1 METPGL
7 HKKPHSYNQNA
18 VFAIEPL
25 RIPLNYGLRATAY
38 GAEHYCNFPKKA
50 FVMLKKTLSAMA
62 LATLALTANAADVL
76 KVAATA
82 VPHAEI
88 LNHVKPAL
96 QKQGVDLQVREFSDY
111 VQPNAAVED
120 KQLDANFFQHQPY
133 LDSYNKD
140 RKSSLVA
147 VPNGKIH
154 VEPFG
159 AYSRKVK
166 NVKDLKDG
174 ATVAIPNDPSNGGR
188 ALLLLAKQGLIELK
202 DPKSLTPTPLDVVK
216 NPKKLKF
223 RELEAPLLPRALAD
237 VDLALI
243 NTNYAIEAKLN
254 PTKDAL
260 FIEGK
265 DSPYANIV
273 AARKD
278 RANDPAIAKLI
289 QALHSDDVKKFL
301 ADKYQGAVVPAF

>member
-1 METPGL
+1 
-7 HKKPHSYNQNA
+7 
-18 VFAIEPL
+18 
-25 RIPLNYGLRATAY
+25 
-38 GAEHYCNFPKKA
+38 
-50 FVMLKKTLSAMA
+50 MLKKTLSALA
-62 LATLALTANAADVL
+62 IATLAFTAHAADVL

-88 LNHVKPAL
+88 LNFVKPHL
-96 QKQGVDLQVREFSDY
+96 QAQGVDLQVREFSDY

-140 RKSSLVA
+140 RKSSLVQ

-159 AYSRKVK
+159 AYSQKIK
-166 NVKDLKDG
+166 QLKDLKDG
-174 ATVAIPNDPSNGGR
+174 AVVAIPNDPSNAGR
-188 ALLLLAKQGLIELK
+188 ALLLLQKQGLIELK
-202 DPKSLTPTPLDVVK
+202 DPKNITATPIDIVK

-223 RELEAPLLPRALAD
+223 RELEAALLPRALAD

-243 NTNYAIEAKLN
+243 NTNYAIEAKFN

-260 FIEGK
+260 FIEGAE
-265 DSPYANIV
+265 SPYTNII
-273 AARKD
+273 AARAD
-278 RANDPAIAKLI
+278 RANDPLI
-289 QALHSDDVKKFL
+289 QKLVKTLRTPEVKKFIQE
-301 ADKYQGAVVPAF
+301 KYKGAVVPAF

>member
-1 METPGL
+1 
-7 HKKPHSYNQNA
+7 
-18 VFAIEPL
+18 
-25 RIPLNYGLRATAY
+25 
-38 GAEHYCNFPKKA
+38 
-50 FVMLKKTLSAMA
+50 MLKQALSAIA
-62 LATLALTANAADVL
+62 IATLALTAQAGEVL

-88 LNHVKPAL
+88 LNHIKPAL
-96 QKQGVDLQVREFSDY
+96 KAQGIDLEIKEFSDY

-147 VPNGKIH
+147 VPNGKVH

-159 AYSRKVK
+159 AYSSKIK
-166 NVKDLKDG
+166 NIKDLKNG

-188 ALLLLAKQGLIELK
+188 ALILLAKQGLIELK
-202 DPKSLTPTPLDVVK
+202 DPKSLTPTPLDIVK

-223 RELEAPLLPRALAD
+223 KELEAPLLPRALAD

-260 FIEGK
+260 FIEGA
-265 DSPYANIV
+265 DSPYTNIV

-278 RANDPAIAKLI
+278 RAGGADIAKLMS
-289 QALHSDDVKKFL
+289 ALHSADTKKFIQE
-301 ADKYQGAVVPAF
+301 KYKGAVVPAF

>member
-1 METPGL
+1 
-7 HKKPHSYNQNA
+7 
-18 VFAIEPL
+18 
-25 RIPLNYGLRATAY
+25 
-38 GAEHYCNFPKKA
+38 
-50 FVMLKKTLSAMA
+50 MLKKTLTAVA
-62 LATLALTANAADVL
+62 IATLAISAHAADVL

-88 LNHVKPAL
+88 LNFIKPQLKAD
-96 QKQGVDLQVREFSDY
+96 GIELQVREFSDY

-140 RKSSLVA
+140 RKTSLVQ
-147 VPNGKIH
+147 VPNGKVH

-159 AYSRKVK
+159 AYSKK
-166 NVKDLKDG
+166 IKKITDLKNG
-174 ATVAIPNDPSNGGR
+174 ATVVIPNDPSNGGR
-188 ALLLLAKQGLIELK
+188 ALLLLTKQGLIELK
-202 DPKSLTPTPLDVVK
+202 DPKNLTSTALDVVK

-223 RELEAPLLPRALAD
+223 KELEAPLLPRALDD

-260 FIEGK
+260 FIENA
-265 DSPYANIV
+265 DSPYTNIV
-273 AARKD
+273 VARKD
-278 RANDPAIAKLI
+278 RADGADIAKLTK
-289 QALHSDDVKKFL
+289 ALHSAETKKFIEE
-301 ADKYQGAVVPAF
+301 KYKGAVVPAF

>member
-1 METPGL
+1 M
-7 HKKPHSYNQNA
+7 
-18 VFAIEPL
+18 F
-25 RIPLNYGLRATAY
+25 
-38 GAEHYCNFPKKA
+38 
-50 FVMLKKTLSAMA
+50 KKTLSALA
-62 LATLALTANAADVL
+62 IATLAFTAHAADVL

-88 LNHVKPAL
+88 LNFVKPHL
-96 QKQGVDLQVREFSDY
+96 QAQGVDLQVREFSDY

-140 RKSSLVA
+140 RKSSLVQ

-159 AYSRKVK
+159 AYSQKIK
-166 NVKDLKDG
+166 QLKDLKDG
-174 ATVAIPNDPSNGGR
+174 AVVAIPNDPSNAGR
-188 ALLLLAKQGLIELK
+188 ALLLLQKQGLIELK
-202 DPKSLTPTPLDVVK
+202 DPKNITATPIDIVK

-223 RELEAPLLPRALAD
+223 RELEAALLPRALAD

-243 NTNYAIEAKLN
+243 NTNYAIEAKFN

-260 FIEGK
+260 FIEGAE
-265 DSPYANIV
+265 SPYTNII
-273 AARKD
+273 AARAD
-278 RANDPAIAKLI
+278 RANDPLI
-289 QALHSDDVKKFL
+289 QKLVKTLRTPEVKKFIQE
-301 ADKYQGAVVPAF
+301 KYKGAVVPAF

>member
-1 METPGL
+1 M
-7 HKKPHSYNQNA
+7 KKLLA
-18 VFAIEPL
+18 V
-25 RIPLNYGLRATAY
+25 
-38 GAEHYCNFPKKA
+38 
-50 FVMLKKTLSAMA
+50 
-62 LATLALTANAADVL
+62 
-76 KVAATA
+76 VAAVAAFSAHAAETITVA
-82 VPHAEI
+82 ASPVPHAEI
-88 LNHVKPAL
+88 LEFVKPVLA
-96 QKQGVDLQVREFSDY
+96 KEGVDLKVKVFTDY
-111 VQPNAAVED
+111 VQPNVQVAE
-120 KQLDANFFQHQPY
+120 KRLDANFFQHQPY

-147 VPNGKIH
+147 VPGGKIH

-159 AYSRKVK
+159 AYSRKIK
-166 NVKDLKDG
+166 NLGELKEG
-174 ATVAIPNDPSNGGR
+174 ASIAIPNDPSNGGR

-202 DPKSLTPTPLDVVK
+202 DPRSLTPTALDVVK

-273 AARKD
+273 VARKD
-278 RANDPAIAKLI
+278 RAGSPEIAKLVK
-289 QALHSDDVKKFL
+289 ALQTEDVKKFL
-301 ADKYQGAVVPAF
+301 QDKYQGAIVPAF

>member
-1 METPGL
+1 M
-7 HKKPHSYNQNA
+7 
-18 VFAIEPL
+18 F
-25 RIPLNYGLRATAY
+25 
-38 GAEHYCNFPKKA
+38 
-50 FVMLKKTLSAMA
+50 KKTLTA
-62 LATLALTANAADVL
+62 LAIAAAALSAQAQDVL

-88 LNHVKPAL
+88 LNFVKPQL
-96 QKQGVDLQVREFSDY
+96 KTQGVDLQVREFSDY
-111 VQPNAAVED
+111 IQPNAAVED

-147 VPNGKIH
+147 VPNGKVH

-159 AYSRKVK
+159 AYSKKIK

-174 ATVAIPNDPSNGGR
+174 ALIAIPNDPSNAGR
-188 ALLLLAKQGLIELK
+188 ALLLLQKQGLIELK
-202 DPKSLTPTPLDVVK
+202 DPKNITATPLDIAK

-223 RELEAPLLPRALAD
+223 RELEAALLPRALGD

-260 FIEGK
+260 FIEGA
-265 DSPYANIV
+265 DSPYTNIV
-273 AARKD
+273 AARAD
-278 RANDPAIAKLI
+278 RANDPVIQKLMN
-289 QALHSDDVKKFL
+289 ALHTPETKKFIQE
-301 ADKYQGAVVPAF
+301 KYKGAVVPAF

>member
-1 METPGL
+1 M
-7 HKKPHSYNQNA
+7 
-18 VFAIEPL
+18 AI
-25 RIPLNYGLRATAY
+25 AA
-38 GAEHYCNFPKKA
+38 A
-50 FVMLKKTLSAMA
+50 A
-62 LATLALTANAADVL
+62 LAAQAQEVL

-88 LNHVKPAL
+88 LNFVKPQLKA
-96 QKQGVDLQVREFSDY
+96 QGVDLQVREFSDY

-120 KQLDANFFQHQPY
+120 KQLDANFFQHHPY

-140 RKSSLVA
+140 RKSSLVV
-147 VPNGKIH
+147 VPGGKVH

-159 AYSRKVK
+159 AYSQKIK

-223 RELEAPLLPRALAD
+223 KELEAPLLPRALAD
-237 VDLALI
+237 VDMALI

-254 PTKDAL
+254 PIKDAL
-260 FIEGK
+260 FIEGA
-265 DSPYANIV
+265 DSPYTNIV
-273 AARKD
+273 VARAD
-278 RANDPAIAKLI
+278 RANDPLVQKLVK
-289 QALHSDDVKKFL
+289 ALHTPEVKKFL
-301 ADKYQGAVVPAF
+301 QDKYKGAVVPAF

>member
-1 METPGL
+1 
-7 HKKPHSYNQNA
+7 
-18 VFAIEPL
+18 
-25 RIPLNYGLRATAY
+25 
-38 GAEHYCNFPKKA
+38 
-50 FVMLKKTLSAMA
+50 MLKKTLSAIAIAAAA
-62 LATLALTANAADVL
+62 LGAQAADVL

-88 LNHVKPAL
+88 LNFVKPQLKA
-96 QKQGVDLQVREFSDY
+96 QGLDLQVREFSDY

-140 RKSSLVA
+140 RKSSLVV
-147 VPNGKIH
+147 VPGGKVH

-159 AYSRKVK
+159 AYSSKIK
-166 NVKDLKDG
+166 NIKDLKDG

-188 ALLLLAKQGLIELK
+188 ALILLARQGLIELK

-223 RELEAPLLPRALAD
+223 KELEAPLLPRALAD

-260 FIEGK
+260 FIEGA

-273 AARKD
+273 VARAD
-278 RANDPAIAKLI
+278 RAGDATIAKLMK
-289 QALHSDDVKKFL
+289 ALHTPEVKKFIL
-301 ADKYQGAVVPAF
+301 EKYKGAVVPAF